1 MCAPLVRQR
10 LKSKRRKRRRTLQ
23 RFPHSPGSLVGLFMA
38 VRVFERDERVNA
50 VPTTV
55 LSSSPRTLFSA
66 AREKRKEKAREDRG
80 GGAFCTRELPLAYL
94 VFCVFKQPNYFP
106 IDIDFSDR
114 ITPRSLRSP
123 RRDLTF
129 GSSH

>member
-1 MCAPLVRQR
+1 
-10 LKSKRRKRRRTLQ
+10 
-23 RFPHSPGSLVGLFMA
+23 MA

-80 GGAFCTRELPLAYL
+80 GGAFCIRELPLAYL
-94 VFCVFKQPNYFP
+94 VLCVFKQPNYFP

-123 RRDLTF
+123 RRGLTSF
-129 GSSH
+129 IGRNAENLQLNVKEFIRMTLEI